1 MRQPNHA
8 ISGHA
13 MSAGRKE
20 MTPERIAGIGFV
32 AVLHV
37 IVLWAIVAGLVQKIA
52 QAPPP
57 GPITATFDPVK
68 PEHPP
73 TPPKVPDSDLP
84 NVKPVETVQAPP
96 LDIRDDRPGPGIL
109 ASLPMPQMPVTPT
122 LADQAVAGIA
132 ATHTI
137 PPYPSLERRLGE
149 QGTVTLRLTISPQG
163 VVTGADV
170 VKSSGYPGLDQSA
183 ISWVMAHWKYKPA
196 VQNGSPVAS
205 QTTAAVMFSLRNA
218 G

>member
-1 MRQPNHA
+1 MKQP
-8 ISGHA
+8 IHA

-37 IVLWAIVAGLVQKIA
+37 IVLWAIVVGLVQKIA
-52 QAPPP
+52 QTPPP
-57 GPITATFDPVK
+57 GPITARFDPVK
-68 PEHPP
+68 PVPP
-73 TPPKVPDSDLP
+73 PP
-84 NVKPVETVQAPP
+84 APK
-96 LDIRDDRPGPGIL
+96 
-109 ASLPMPQMPVTPT
+109 MPVVTVDDPVTASVPKPIIDIQPETPT
-122 LADQAVAGIA
+122 HTDAKPPHTPLPPVTATVADTPALGIV

-137 PPYPSLERRLGE
+137 PPYPLLERRLGE
-149 QGTVTLRLTISPQG
+149 QGTVTLRLMISPQG
-163 VVTGADV
+163 IVTGADI
-170 VKSSGYPGLDQSA
+170 VKSSGYPGLDQGA
-183 ISWVMAHWKYKPA
+183 IAWVMAHWKYKPA